1 MRSLTLA
8 ALPLSRG
15 YKVASTTTLILQSL
29 ATKRTFSSLP
39 SLRPTLL
46 SRNPNPNS
54 NSIFRSCASPQ
65 TSFTP
70 SPNSNS
76 DAAAVLDLVP
86 KTALTSHPSLAGV
99 SAQLRFGPRTQTMER
114 TSRLKR
120 KRTHGFL
127 SRLRTRNGR
136 KTLLRRK
143 TKGRMM
149 LSN

>member
-15 YKVASTTTLILQSL
+15 YKVATTTTSTLQSL
-29 ATKRTFSSLP
+29 ASKRTFSSLP

-46 SRNPNPNS
+46 APNS
-54 NSIFRSCASPQ
+54 VFRTSTPTQ

-70 SPNSNS
+70 LLTPST
-76 DAAAVLDLVP
+76 DGTIADVVP
-86 KTALTSHPSLAGV
+86 KSAVTSHPSLAGV
-99 SAQLRFGPRTQTMER
+99 ATQLRFGPQPGTMER

-136 KTLLRRK
+136 KILQRRRS
-143 TKGRMM
+143 KGRTM